1 MNLTDKFKQIGGK
14 MLPLLLVGAL
24 LTPLNA
30 QQKNKKRTDWMYNGL
45 ETSYIGLNI
54 ADYITT
60 QQAMK
65 KGAKEANPIMK
76 PFVKNKSTFALIKA
90 GGTLTTIYFSRK
102 IKKEN
107 PKTALGL
114 LLALNIF
121 YGYVV
126 NNNYQVNLQL
136 SK

>member
-14 MLPLLLVGAL
+14 MLPLLLVGTL

-30 QQKNKKRTDWMYNGL
+30 QDKNKKTTDWIYNSL

-65 KGAKEANPIMK
+65 KGALEANPIMK
-76 PFVKNKSTFALIKA
+76 PFVKNKSAFALTKT
-90 GGTLTTIYFSRK
+90 GVTLTTLYLSRK
-102 IKKEN
+102 VKKEN
-107 PKTALGL
+107 PKTAFGL